1 MNVIETITQYAGA
14 SVFLM
19 SIIMALVTYW
29 GKLGVT
35 GKWQLVSSLATGL
48 VIGGGF
54 MWIELAP
61 ADAVSWV
68 AVVLYG
74 LLLGLTASGVYEV
87 GKELTAKK
95 S

>member
-1 MNVIETITQYAGA
+1 MDIIETITQYAGA

-29 GKLGVT
+29 GKLGIT
-35 GKWQLVSSLATGL
+35 GKWQLVSSLSTGL

-61 ADAVSWV
+61 TNVAGWV
-68 AVVLYG
+68 AVVIYG

>member
-1 MNVIETITQYAGA
+1 MNVIETLSQYAGA

-29 GKLGVT
+29 GKLGVS
-35 GKWQLVSSLATGL
+35 GKWQLISSLATGL

-61 ADAVSWV
+61 TTVVDWV
-68 AVVLYG
+68 TVGIYG

-87 GKELTAKK
+87 GKELAAKK
-95 S
+95 L